1 MSNNFLAPQVA
12 SIKRLNRIANNIA
25 AFPQQFNALHQAVI
39 NIINS
44 SKPNQGSIDELF
56 NLILDSIAD
65 ELCQIPQS
73 QFNPQRRALISLSH
87 KYSDIKKDVKRTIVF
102 SNTFNL

>member
-1 MSNNFLAPQVA
+1 MNNNFFAPQVA

-25 AFPQQFNALHQAVI
+25 AFPQQFNAVHQAII

-44 SKPNQGSIDELF
+44 PKPNQGFIDELF

-65 ELCQIPQS
+65 ELCQTPQS
-73 QFNPQRRALISLSH
+73 QFNPQRKALVSLSH
-87 KYSDIKKDVKRTIVF
+87 KYSDAKKDIKRTIIF
-102 SNTFNL
+102 FNTFNL